1 MSPRAAGRA
10 PHDADARRVTGPA
23 RLDAATFD
31 VAGVAC
37 RVECAHAKPILW
49 VNELHPGFR
58 STREPDVVV
67 TFRYEDAYWARRFP
81 WLGPDRLLDAPV
93 YTEHSRGARLRSAYY
108 DAEIDAARRHVL
120 VRIAGGFGVGGMLR
134 ALYAILLPSR
144 GACLVRASILPV
156 ADDAVLVCDDGNAVV
171 ALVDRGDGVEA
182 EPTPFHDGVTLIHER
197 GRRIVAVDFV
207 RHARRIA
214 AAELVSGPR
223 VDVAAEL
230 VSRVITIDHSMQI
243 LERVLDVVTR
253 LMAGV
258 SVEVGAVGV
267 AR

>member
-1 MSPRAAGRA
+1 MT
-10 PHDADARRVTGPA
+10 VPA

-67 TFRYEDAYWARRFP
+67 SFRYEDAYWSRGFP
-81 WLGPDRLLDAPV
+81 WIGPDRLLDAPV
-93 YTEHSRGARLRSAYY
+93 YTDHSRGARLRSAYY
-108 DAEIDAARRHVL
+108 DAEIDAGQRHVL

-134 ALYAILLPSR
+134 ALYAVLLPR
-144 GACLVRASILPV
+144 HGACLVRASVLPL
-156 ADDAVLVCDDGNAVV
+156 ADDAVLVCDEGQKIV
-171 ALVDRGDGVEA
+171 ALVDRGDGVEV
-182 EPTPFHDGVTLIHER
+182 EPTPFHEGVTPIRAH
-197 GRRIVAVDFV
+197 GRRVAAVDFV
-207 RHARRIA
+207 RDAWRSD
-214 AAELVSGPR
+214 AAEVSRPR
-223 VDVAAEL
+223 VDAAAAV
-230 VSRVITIDHSMQI
+230 VSRVIAIDHSTEA

-253 LMAGV
+253 LMDGLSA
-258 SVEVGAVGV
+258 EVGAVGA